1 LEIQP
6 IPENQHDGDDGDDLA
21 EIGLVQQPETN
32 LKVGALL
39 QSDRD
44 TLENQAVIQNR
55 LSK

>member
-6 IPENQHDGDDGDDLA
+6 IPENQHDGDDGDGL
-21 EIGLVQQPETN
+21 GLVQQPETN